1 MTANNVDSAKSVPA
15 DIESTLI
22 LDAILDSRCYC
33 QNLRFQ
39 ETSRLDSLFHDI
51 SRNEASNI
59 DKDAVQILISKL
71 IDSNVITVKK
81 IKQGQKSLFLTKDAT
96 AILTEDNTVS
106 TSSSDGSQDATPVN
120 PNDIDLSVTSTKPKD
135 SGNTKANPASNHN
148 FVSLELFNT
157 FYDDYIEYKHY
168 VNDVIQNISF
178 NKELGKSFENET
190 KSQQSKIKLLQQEIQ
205 TLKNENK
212 DLKE

>member
-1 MTANNVDSAKSVPA
+1 M
-15 DIESTLI
+15 
-22 LDAILDSRCYC
+22 
-33 QNLRFQ
+33 
-39 ETSRLDSLFHDI
+39 
-51 SRNEASNI
+51 
-59 DKDAVQILISKL
+59 

-106 TSSSDGSQDATPVN
+106 TSSSDGSQEATPVN

-135 SGNTKANPASNHN
+135 SRNTKPNPASNLN
-148 FVSLELFNT
+148 FDSLELFNT

-178 NKELGKSFENET
+178 NKDLGKSFENET